1 MKKINK
7 IIIGTRNDG
16 KFKEIC
22 DLLPKNIT
30 KISPRDLNL
39 LSPDETGNT
48 FEENSKIKAEY
59 FTKKTNQI
67 QSKIKAIIKVKK
79 IRILLLKK
87 TRLKMKKI
95 KKQKV

>member
-59 FTKKTNQI
+59 FTKKTNLI
-67 QSKIKAIIKVKK
+67 VISDDSGLMID
-79 IRILLLKK
+79 LLS
-87 TRLKMKKI
+87 
-95 KKQKV
+95 